1 MPGIENN
8 RLHLQ
13 HGLQAPGRGNLE
25 QQPDL
30 SLIRRTKTLGQDI

>member
-13 HGLQAPGRGNLE
+13 HGLQTPGGGNLK

-30 SLIRRTKTLGQDI
+30 RLIRRTKTLR